1 MNNFFTECSYAK
13 VNLGLK
19 IINQRPDKYHNI
31 YSIFIQINLHDK
43 LYFIPN
49 KKFEIESQGIDTPL
63 GEKNIIF
70 KAVKILN
77 EEFSINIKHK
87 IIIDKNIPIGGGLGG
102 GSSNAATALK
112 VLANLYDLN
121 ISYDEY
127 IKLANKLGSDVPFF
141 INGGVK
147 LIEGTGVIIKTI
159 NTPALENKKILL
171 VFPKFN
177 ISTKWAYSQIKKHLD
192 TTNNKTKF
200 SPLTENVNWGVFNND
215 FEKIVCLTYPE
226 ILEIKDVL
234 YKEGALYSG
243 LSGSGSTM
251 FGIYNDTYSLDKAI
265 SLLSEYDTKITFPKL
280 Q

>member
-1 MNNFFTECSYAK
+1 MNNFLTECSYAK

-19 IINQRPDKYHNI
+19 IINQSPDKYHNI
-31 YSIFIQINLHDK
+31 CSIFIQINLHDK

-49 KKFEIESQGIDTPL
+49 KKFKIESQGIKSPI
-63 GEKNIIF
+63 GEKNIVF
-70 KAVKILN
+70 KVAQILN
-77 EEFSINIKHK
+77 KEFGINIKHK

-102 GSSNAATALK
+102 GSSNAATTLK

-121 ISYDEY
+121 ISYDDY
-127 IKLANKLGSDVPFF
+127 IKLANQLGSDIPFF
-141 INGGVK
+141 FRGGVK
-147 LIEGTGVIIKTI
+147 LIEGTGNIIKKI
-159 NTPALENKKILL
+159 NAPALENKKILL

-226 ILEIKDVL
+226 ILKIKDIL
-234 YKEGALYSG
+234 DKEGAFYSG

-251 FGIYNDTYSLDKAI
+251 FGIYNNTYSLDNAI